1 MGTAA
6 GTCHCGREVETTCSE
21 RIDAQ
26 TLYIDHQIRSTYTEC
41 ACFDVERGAYID
53 GTFEIP
59 TIPVVSLL
67 HQDSAPLICG
77 LQGRW
82 FLKDGT
88 AVADILDSVV
98 LWDGGGATLLQ
109 QTGPSTICIQV
120 EKRLYFGEVDSMAQ
134 ASISWTDGEKWLK
147 K

>member
-67 HQDSAPLICG
+67 HQAGGEGGSPAETAICG
-77 LQGRW
+77 YLQTPVNSKSEETHGYH
-82 FLKDGT
+82 
-88 AVADILDSVV
+88 VV
-98 LWDGGGATLLQ
+98 K
-109 QTGPSTICIQV
+109 P
-120 EKRLYFGEVDSMAQ
+120 
-134 ASISWTDGEKWLK
+134 
-147 K
+147 

>member
-6 GTCHCGREVETTCSE
+6 GTCHCGREVGTTCSE

-67 HQDSAPLICG
+67 HQA
-77 LQGRW
+77 
-82 FLKDGT
+82 
-88 AVADILDSVV
+88 
-98 LWDGGGATLLQ
+98 GGEG
-109 QTGPSTICIQV
+109 GFP
-120 EKRLYFGEVDSMAQ
+120 R
-134 ASISWTDGEKWLK
+134 
-147 K
+147 

>member
-1 MGTAA
+1 M
-6 GTCHCGREVETTCSE
+6 
-21 RIDAQ
+21 
-26 TLYIDHQIRSTYTEC
+26 
-41 ACFDVERGAYID
+41 
-53 GTFEIP
+53 P

-88 AVADILDSVV
+88 PVADILDSVV

-109 QTGPSTICIQV
+109 QTGPNTICIQV
-120 EKRLYFGEVDSMAQ
+120 EKRLYFGDVDSMAQ